1 MENNAKRVSNDY
13 FMNNDDVGKREMR
26 NMPTARRQNT
36 RRRGD

>member
-1 MENNAKRVSNDY
+1 MENNAKRVSNDS
-13 FMNNDDVGKREMR
+13 FMNDDVGKREMR